1 MCEFSKRQTND
12 DVNEIKFI
20 SFFLPPPSQVCTLLF
35 RFSLLTTMLLDTI
48 LIIMEILITIFESP
62 LFSCR
67 LDSKR
72 FNARP

>member
-12 DVNEIKFI
+12 DVNEKIYFFFS
-20 SFFLPPPSQVCTLLF
+20 SFCKSSVHALLF
-35 RFSLLTTMLLDTI
+35 RFSLLATMLLDTI